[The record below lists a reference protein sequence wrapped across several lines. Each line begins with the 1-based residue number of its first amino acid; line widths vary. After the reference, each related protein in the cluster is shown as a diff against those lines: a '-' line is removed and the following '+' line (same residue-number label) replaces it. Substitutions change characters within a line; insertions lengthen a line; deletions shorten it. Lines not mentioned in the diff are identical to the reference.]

1 MLFAEPTI
9 LLPCRGLTHI
19 ARHGRM
25 NGIVDNLLVTTH
37 VIQIFNDLFSTNERL
52 IDISLMS
59 SDNRL
64 EPRRRFPSYPQ
75 DFPHVWIS
83 QSVPEMVRFLPRAAL
98 LGEARGKKGYI
109 GGKDRSIRLII
120 R

>member
-25 NGIVDNLLVTTH
+25 KGIVDNLLVTTH

-59 SDNRL
+59 SDN
-64 EPRRRFPSYPQ
+64 PTVARRRFPSYPQ
-75 DFPHVWIS
+75 DFPHLWIIELRHEIGRFS
-83 QSVPEMVRFLPRAAL
+83 PSGAFVRRT
-98 LGEARGKKGYI
+98 RG
-109 GGKDRSIRLII
+109 
-120 R
+120 

>member
-25 NGIVDNLLVTTH
+25 KGIVDNLLVTTH

-59 SDNRL
+59 SDN
-64 EPRRRFPSYPQ
+64 PTVARRRFPSYPQ
-75 DFPHVWIS
+75 DFPHMWIT
-83 QSVPEMVRFLPRAAL
+83 EFMAAMVRFSPRAASSMTVACA
-98 LGEARGKKGYI
+98 G
-109 GGKDRSIRLII
+109 
-120 R
+120 

>member
-25 NGIVDNLLVTTH
+25 KGIVDNLLVTTH

-59 SDNRL
+59 SDN
-64 EPRRRFPSYPQ
+64 PTVARRRFPSYPQ
-75 DFPHVWIS
+75 TFPHLWINRS
-83 QSVPEMVRFLPRAAL
+83 RSKMAPFSPTAAS
-98 LGEARGKKGYI
+98 ARRTWG
-109 GGKDRSIRLII
+109 
-120 R
+120 